1 MSVQAHE
8 KKYVYFPFKFF
19 CKYICLLN
27 AGIFGPIKYLFD
39 WDQMPEV
46 FILT

>member
-1 MSVQAHE
+1 MSVQAD
-8 KKYVYFPFKFF
+8 KKKCVHFPFKIF
-19 CKYICLLN
+19 CKSIFLLN

-39 WDQMPEV
+39 WDQIPEV